1 MNMFV
6 KLIHYPPFPRDPV
19 WLLCPLID
27 KLLSMPG
34 AKKIRLDQ
42 LLVERGLFPSRT
54 RAQAAIMAGVVSID
68 GFSNLKAGDR
78 VPVDVKVNVKET
90 DCPYV
95 SRGGL
100 KLEGA
105 LDHLK
110 IDPTGMNVLDIGA
123 STGGFTDCLLKKGA
137 KHVTAL
143 DVGRGL
149 IAWSLRNHPSVSLIE
164 RTNARSMTPE
174 IAPGPFD
181 LIVIDVSFISLK
193 LIFPN
198 LPDRMS
204 DGSILLALIKPQF
217 EAGRDKV
224 VKGFVKDPETWRE
237 ILESFITPEIFKSE
251 LAPGLA
257 GFTRSTIKGKDGNVE
272 FFGMWV
278 MGSEGRSEEEL
289 EGEISDVVLMV

>member
-1 MNMFV
+1 
-6 KLIHYPPFPRDPV
+6 
-19 WLLCPLID
+19 
-27 KLLSMPG
+27 
-34 AKKIRLDQ
+34 
-42 LLVERGLFPSRT
+42 
-54 RAQAAIMAGVVSID
+54 MAGVISID

-78 VPVDVKVNVKET
+78 VPVDVKINVKEN

-105 LDHLK
+105 LDHFN

-143 DVGRGL
+143 DVGKGL
-149 IAWSLRNHPSVSLIE
+149 IAWPLRNHPSVTLIE
-164 RTNARSMTPE
+164 STNARTMTSD

-198 LPDRMS
+198 LPGRMS

-237 ILESFITPEIFKSE
+237 ILESFISQEIFKSSNP
-251 LAPGLA
+251 PGLV
-257 GFTRSTIKGKDGNVE
+257 GFSRSPIKGRDGNVE
-272 FFGMWV
+272 FFGMWA
-278 MGSEGRSEEEL
+278 MGAESTPSEILDLQITDLIGQT
-289 EGEISDVVLMV
+289 D